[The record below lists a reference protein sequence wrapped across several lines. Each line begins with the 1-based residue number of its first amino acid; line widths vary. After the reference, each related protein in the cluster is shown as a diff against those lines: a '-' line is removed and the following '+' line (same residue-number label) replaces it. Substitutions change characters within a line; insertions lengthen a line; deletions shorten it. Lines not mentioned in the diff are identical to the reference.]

1 MELRLDYS
9 AAELAHTR
17 FALSPLW
24 EAIASLRVLSF
35 PAEHPLHHPW
45 ERAVRPRLT
54 GLDLRPLT
62 ELITPGLIA
71 AFVCPPPVSHAPD
84 LELELA
90 TLRAQPHDRVQAGLE
105 ACGLRH
111 PDPAGRLDE
120 LAGLVRAYWDIAIA
134 PYWPRIRALLDGDVL
149 HRARL
154 MATSGARGLFEDLDP
169 GITWQNDTLHV
180 RRRRQRAAH
189 VRLEGQGVLLIPSVF
204 AHPRV
209 FSLTAPGWQPLL
221 RYPVRGVATLW
232 ESKEAAPPHAALA
245 KVLGR
250 SRALL
255 LSLLDQPATTTTLAA
270 RTGLTSGAVSQ
281 HLTAMRDAGLLTAHR
296 LGKEVLYARTTP
308 AHDLTDRA
316 LSR

>member
-1 MELRLDYS
+1 MELRLEYS
-9 AAELAHTR
+9 AADLAHTR

-24 EAIASLRVLSF
+24 EAIASLRVLCF
-35 PAEHPLHHPW
+35 PAEHQVHSRW
-45 ERAVRPRLT
+45 ERAVRPRLA

-62 ELITPGLIA
+62 ELITPELIA
-71 AFVCPPPVSHAPD
+71 AFLCPPPVGHAPD

-90 TLRAQPHDRVQAGLE
+90 TLRAQPHDRVRAGLE
-105 ACGLRH
+105 AFGLH
-111 PDPAGRLDE
+111 YPDPAGRLDE
-120 LAGLVRAYWDIAIA
+120 LAGLVLAYWDIAVA
-134 PYWPRIRALLDGDVL
+134 PYWTRIRALLDGDVL

-154 MATSGARGLFEDLDP
+154 MATGGARSLFDDLDP

-180 RRRRQRAAH
+180 RRRRQRPTDA
-189 VRLEGQGVLLIPSVF
+189 RIEGQGMLLIPSVF

-209 FSLTAPGWQPLL
+209 FSLTSPGWQPLL

-232 ESKEAAPPHAALA
+232 ESREPAPPDAALA

-255 LSLLDQPATTTTLAA
+255 LSLLDQPATTTALAA
-270 RTGLTSGAVSQ
+270 RTGLTPGAVSQ
-281 HLTAMRDAGLLTAHR
+281 HLTAMRDAGLLSAHR

-308 AHDLTDRA
+308 AHA
-316 LSR
+316 LIHQT